1 MRNTDDNNPLS
12 WLERRIMWRIEQE
25 QEDPTFV
32 GFATGMSDLSKFI
45 GTTPKACRGLVW
57 GLVERGY
64 LGPPQRMERSSRLR
78 FPLLKPLGGQYRLQ
92 WSSTGKSELVR
103 AY

>member
-1 MRNTDDNNPLS
+1 MRNTDDDNPLS

-25 QEDPTFV
+25 QEDHQFI
-32 GFATGMSDLSKFI
+32 GFAPLMSDLAKYI
-45 GTTPKACRGLVW
+45 GVVPKVCRKLVW

-64 LGPPQRMERSSRLR
+64 LGPPQRMERSNRLR

-92 WSSTGKSELVR
+92 WSAAGESELVR
-103 AY
+103 AF